1 MQKKALI
8 KVVASVLCVL
18 MVISAIPLT
27 TVASLANWETEN
39 VVYDKATFGTKN
51 YYNVI
56 SKKDYTLVPGAAV
69 ESEMVLNNSAGS
81 RRQVMHIIEVDPSNP
96 DVSIVPGYYGID
108 KDLTNVKNQKAA
120 GVTETAAYYE
130 NNLGYNVVG
139 GMNTALAYDSNAPYS
154 YLVYNGQVLTDAK
167 NDINNFHS
175 GTAKSILCVYKN
187 DDGSC
192 YCELRT
198 SDEGLRGDEW
208 QAVAANFAMVVKNGK
223 LVTTKVSRSGNAARS
238 MIGVKENGTLVLVMN
253 DGRGANNSLGF
264 SPYEEGEAMLAL
276 GCKWAFNCDG
286 GGSSSFITKRAG
298 ESNFSMRCVPC
309 DGAERPTINSVFVV
323 SNVAPTGVLNN
334 VNIKGDYDYFAPGSS
349 FTFDAEAID
358 THGYSMDMP
367 ADASW
372 SLSDSSFGTVQNG
385 TFTSNGTTGD
395 VDIQM
400 NSGGKVVGSKTI
412 HVANPTTLELSAAS
426 TILSYSTAEK
436 PRRINIP
443 IVAKIGEA
451 NVYYDT
457 SVFEITSSVEGAG
470 TIDGFTFTATSD
482 ESVTGTVVTAKYLPT
497 NQELVYSITYGKGS
511 ETLWDFEDGD
521 VSNWYGG
528 DNDVKEWL
536 TENGVAEEDQLKTL
550 ISGGQ
555 ISYSE
560 QSHTFL
566 STKEN
571 GGQVH
576 NGNNAL
582 GVSFDF
588 RNVEFNSW
596 TYALLYNV
604 QDQYV
609 LRDVAN
615 GKLATSLGMWC
626 YVPEG
631 FCNPAGDTSGALA
644 MQLTAYTNPEGT
656 SGTQLNFQF
665 YSENQKKRVSLNA
678 CTEADIPENRWVYLT
693 ADLTGSDYYSLTAPK
708 GTTYR
713 EPSFLR
719 MYIKPTRAQVL
730 TYYFDEFTL
739 DYSSAVDDR
748 DAPVITNP
756 TYCLT
761 DTNIA
766 LNNPVIGTN
775 TVSFDANIADYAASN
790 SEGLDYSSAAIYVDG
805 VKLDGVSASGNT
817 MGVKNTVLTEGD
829 HSVKFEICDKIGNC
843 SSVTRKITVDTG
855 SSKALV
861 RLEGHND
868 KNNVPESG
876 SVYYADLVA
885 SDITQIDTA
894 TATLKLNTANAWE
907 LDHMITAE
915 GFKAEYTYNEI
926 SKLATVTVKK
936 TGNCTLTGEHT
947 LVSIPVRVWSF
958 DENTTVGGDGAT
970 AVHYTTEERFNK
982 YGEPKVYVDVEV
994 VNGTAGLTDN
1004 SKTTFLGNISVETKL
1019 LGNKANGM
1027 WHQHTAEAVEDK
1039 AATCTEEGFT
1049 GRTYCE
1055 ECGSVVDWGTIVPAK
1070 GHSYELVNGKFVC
1083 SDCGVEYKLGTG
1095 LVHLNGKTYYA
1106 IGGNLVTGWQQ
1117 VDEDWYLFQND
1128 FSAYVGDYKFKEG
1141 VTYHFNDDGAME
1153 SGVWNFDGTGYRYY
1167 YGPDYYKCRAAN
1179 PHSNTF
1185 WVDIKGDRYAF
1196 DRKGYRHNGISMIYE
1211 SNNAPEMYEFT
1222 EDGKL
1227 IGKYES
1233 DYTGLYKEQ
1242 YVTTYLKNGVP
1253 YAAGLVKDN
1262 GDYYYISSGYI
1273 AVTGNYVITRTNG
1286 LLQSGMYQF
1295 DEDGKMIDPPAELN
1309 GPQPNGTFYKD
1320 GTQIMAYRLAEYNG
1334 NWYFINDYNKIARN
1348 VTLYLA
1354 QKFVDGTKFAPGY
1367 YRFDADGKME
1377 IPEEKNGPKDDGY
1390 FYINGVKQNAY
1401 QLIEYQGEYYFIN
1414 DGHKYAKNIRLYL
1427 SEKFTEGSNL
1437 KPGYYN
1443 FDDSGKIILKNGPQD
1458 DGYFY
1463 LKGERQNSYQ
1473 LIKYNGD
1480 YYFINDG
1487 NKYAKNIRLYLSQK
1501 FVDGS
1506 DLPAGYYYFD
1516 ESGKIIIKNGPQ
1528 DDGYFYLNGVRQNA
1542 YQLIKYENN
1551 YYFINDAH
1559 KYAKNIRLYLSQK
1572 FVDGSDLPAGYY
1584 NFDETGK
1591 IIIKNGPQDDGYFY
1605 RNGTRVNA
1613 YQLVEYDNEYYFI
1626 NDYNKYAVNKRL
1638 YLSDKFVDGTPFA
1651 AGYYQFDAEGKMII
1665 KNGPQEDGS
1674 FYLNGVMQKAYQLI
1688 LYKGDY
1694 YFVYDGHKIAKD
1706 KYLYVKAEF
1715 LEGTYLR
1722 EWYYDF
1728 GPDGK
1733 MTGFIDGIPNGR
1745 DIGDI
1750 YYIKT
1755 TDGKD
1760 IKSGKLV
1767 RGGELDNA
1775 VYHFPEAY
1783 LAKGIETLK
1792 NDYKIKTD
1800 MDLRGN
1806 VATGHNVLGD
1816 GVQHKT
1822 YDMVYYDEIFT
1833 DEGKAKVKQVFDD
1846 LCNPDNYPIYLH
1858 CTHGVDRAGTVMVLL
1873 NAALG
1878 IPEKRIYNE
1887 YMLSVGGY
1895 GGDAKKIVT
1904 GLKSKYKSAGSNV
1917 NVCAIAF
1924 LKDCGITQEQL
1935 DTLFDIYIED

>member
-18 MVISAIPLT
+18 MVISAIPF
-27 TVASLANWETEN
+27 ASVSAMENWDTEN
-39 VVYDKATFGTKN
+39 VVYDKTTFGTKN

-96 DVSIVPGYYGID
+96 DVSVVPGYYGID

-154 YLVYNGQVLTDAK
+154 YLVYNGQVLADAN

-175 GTAKSILCVYKN
+175 GLAKSILCVYKN
-187 DDGSC
+187 DDGTC

-208 QAVAANFAMVVKNGK
+208 QAVSANFAMVVKDGK
-223 LVTTKVSRSGNAARS
+223 LVTKTVNRKSAAARS

-253 DGRGANNSLGF
+253 DGRNANNSVGF

-298 ESNFSMRCVPC
+298 EDNFAMRCVPC
-309 DGAERPTINSVFVV
+309 DGAERPTIHSVFVV
-323 SNVAPTGVLNN
+323 SNVAPTGELNN
-334 VNIKGDYDYFAPGSS
+334 VNIKGNYDYFAPGSS
-349 FTFDAEAID
+349 FTFSAEAID

-372 SLSDSSFGTVQNG
+372 SLSDSSFGTIQNG

-436 PRRINIP
+436 PRKINIP

-457 SVFEITSSVEGAG
+457 NAFEITSSVEGAG

-482 ESVTGTVVTAKYLPT
+482 ETVTGTVVTAKYLPT
-497 NQELVYSITYGKGS
+497 GQELVYTITYGKGS

-528 DNDVKEWL
+528 DQDVKKWL

-555 ISYSE
+555 ISFSQ

-582 GVSFDF
+582 GVNFDF
-588 RNVEFNSW
+588 RNVEFNGW
-596 TYALLYNV
+596 VYAVLYNV

-631 FCNPAGDTSGALA
+631 FCNPIDDTSGALA
-644 MQLTAYTNPEGT
+644 MQLTVYKNPEGT

-665 YSENQKKRVSLNA
+665 YSENQQKMVSLNA
-678 CTEADIPENRWVYLT
+678 CTEADIPEDRWVYLK

-719 MYIKPTRAQVL
+719 MYIKPTRAQEL

-748 DAPVITNP
+748 DAPLITNP
-756 TYCLT
+756 TYCLS

-766 LNNPVIGTN
+766 LNNPVIGSN
-775 TVSFDANIADYAASN
+775 TVSFDANIADFAASN
-790 SEGLDYSSAAIYVDG
+790 SEGLDYSTAAIYVDG
-805 VKLDGVSASGNT
+805 VKLDGVSASDNT
-817 MGVKNTVLTEGD
+817 MGVKNVVLSEGS
-829 HSVKFEICDKIGNC
+829 HSIKFEISDKIGNF
-843 SSVTRKITVDTG
+843 SYITRKLTVDTG

-861 RLEGHND
+861 SLEGHND

-876 SVYYADLVA
+876 SIYYADLVA
-885 SDITQIDTA
+885 SDIAQVDSA

-907 LDHMITAE
+907 LDHMIPAEGYTAE
-915 GFKAEYTYNEI
+915 YSYNEI

-936 TGNCTLTGEHT
+936 TGNCTLTGEQT

-994 VNGTAGLTDN
+994 VKGVAKLNDDSET
-1004 SKTTFLGNISVETKL
+1004 SFLGNISVETKL
-1019 LGNKANGM
+1019 LGDKSNGV

-1055 ECGSVVDWGTIVPAK
+1055 ECGSVVDWGTVVPAK

-1083 SDCGVEYKLGTG
+1083 SDCGAEYELGTG
-1095 LVHLNGKTYYA
+1095 IVQINGKTYYA
-1106 IGGNLVTGWQQ
+1106 IGGKLVTGWQQ

-1128 FSAYVGDYKFKEG
+1128 YSAYVGDYKFTTG
-1141 VTYHFNDDGAME
+1141 VTYHFNDDGKLS
-1153 SGVWNFDGTGYRYY
+1153 SGVWYYDGTGYKYY
-1167 YGPDYYKCRAAN
+1167 YGPDFYKCRAAN
-1179 PHSNTF
+1179 PHANTF
-1185 WVDIKGDRYAF
+1185 WVDINGDRYAF
-1196 DRKGYRHNGISMIYE
+1196 DRKGYRHNGISMVYE
-1211 SNNAPEMYEFT
+1211 SNNDPEMYEFT

-1233 DYTGLYKEQ
+1233 DYTGLFKEQ

-1253 YAAGLVKDN
+1253 FAAGLIKED
-1262 GDYYYISSGYI
+1262 GYYYYINSGYV
-1273 AVTGNYVITRTNG
+1273 AVSGNYVITRTNG
-1286 LLQSGMYQF
+1286 LLQNGLYQF
-1295 DEDGKMIDPPAELN
+1295 DQEGRMINP
-1309 GPQPNGTFYKD
+1309 PQPD
-1320 GTQIMAYRLAEYNG
+1320 
-1334 NWYFINDYNKIARN
+1334 
-1348 VTLYLA
+1348 
-1354 QKFVDGTKFAPGY
+1354 
-1367 YRFDADGKME
+1367 
-1377 IPEEKNGPKDDGY
+1377 NGPKDDGF
-1390 FYINGVKQNAY
+1390 FYRDGVKLNAY
-1401 QLIEYQGEYYFIN
+1401 QLVEYEGDYYFIS
-1414 DGHKYAKNIRLYL
+1414 DYHKYAKNVSLYL
-1427 SEKFTEGSNL
+1427 GSKFTDGTPFDPGVYSFDNDGKLIVKDGPQDDGYFYRDGVKLNAYQIVEYDGDFYFISDYHKYARNTTLYIGSQFTKGTGL
-1437 KPGYYN
+1437 DPGVYE
-1443 FDDSGKIILKNGPQD
+1443 FGDDGKIQILNGPQD

-1463 LKGERQNSYQ
+1463 R
-1473 LIKYNGD
+1473 
-1480 YYFINDG
+1480 
-1487 NKYAKNIRLYLSQK
+1487 
-1501 FVDGS
+1501 
-1506 DLPAGYYYFD
+1506 
-1516 ESGKIIIKNGPQ
+1516 
-1528 DDGYFYLNGVRQNA
+1528 NGVKLYA
-1542 YQLIKYENN
+1542 YQIAEYKGN
-1551 YYFINDAH
+1551 YYFVSDYH
-1559 KYAKNIRLYLSQK
+1559 KYAKNITLYLGEK
-1572 FVDGSDLPAGYY
+1572 FTNGTPLQPGVYE
-1584 NFDETGK
+1584 FDETGK
-1591 IIIKNGPQDDGYFY
+1591 IIIKNGPMDDGFFYRDGVRLNNYQLVEFEGNYYFISDYHKYAKNTTLYLGEQFTNGTPIAPGVYKFDDTGKIIIKNGPDADGYFY
-1605 RNGTRVNA
+1605 NYGVKLNA
-1613 YQLVEYDNEYYFI
+1613 YQLVEFEGNYYFI
-1626 NDYNKYAVNKRL
+1626 SDYHKYAKNITL
-1638 YLSDKFVDGTPFA
+1638 YLGEKFVKDSPLEPGV
-1651 AGYYQFDAEGKMII
+1651 YQFDETGKIVI
-1665 KNGPQEDGS
+1665 KNGPQPDGT
-1674 FYLNGVMQKAYQLI
+1674 FYLNGVMQKAYQVVQ
-1688 LYKGDY
+1688 YDGNY
-1694 YFVYDGHKIAKD
+1694 YFIYNGNKIAKNQ
-1706 KYLYVKAEF
+1706 YLYVNAEY
-1715 LEGTYLR
+1715 LTGTYLR
-1722 EWYYDF
+1722 EWYYNFDSE
-1728 GPDGK
+1728 GK
-1733 MTGFIDGIPNGR
+1733 MMGIIDGIPNGR

-1750 YYIKT
+1750 DYIKT

-1760 IKSGKLV
+1760 IKSGVLI
-1767 RGGELDNA
+1767 RGGEVDNA
-1775 VYHFPEAY
+1775 VYHYPEEYIA
-1783 LAKGIETLK
+1783 LGIDSLK
-1792 NDYKIKTD
+1792 NTYKVKTD
-1800 MDLRGN
+1800 MDLREPS
-1806 VATGHNVLGD
+1806 VVTRNVLGD
-1816 GVQHKT
+1816 GVQHKV
-1822 YDMVYYDEIFT
+1822 YNMVYYDEIFT
-1833 DEGKAKVKQVFDD
+1833 TAGKAKVKEVFTD
-1846 LCNPDNYPIYLH
+1846 LANPDNYPVYLH
-1858 CTHGVDRAGTVMVLL
+1858 CTHGVDRTGTVACLL
-1873 NAALG
+1873 EAIIGVPQSYLN
-1878 IPEKRIYNE
+1878 KE
-1887 YMLSVGGY
+1887 YMLSVGAY
-1895 GGDAKKIVT
+1895 GKDVMKVVN
-1904 GLKSKYKSAGSNV
+1904 GLKNNYPASNIQASAN
-1917 NVCAIAF
+1917 AY
-1924 LKDCGITQEQL
+1924 LLDCGMTQDQI
-1935 DTLFDIYIED
+1935 DTLKSIYVEE